1 MKESIAA
8 VAALAAIVVGGC
20 GHENTPPP
28 KSADAVPV
36 AQQQQPPT
44 LTSAKSAIEAKGGTG
59 DLGLSDDILKACQI
73 HIGNVDDAPK
83 FDFDRAELTS
93 QDRDV
98 LNQVAKCVTTGP
110 LKGQKLELVGRADP
124 RGETEYNLVLGGSR
138 ASSVGSYLKG
148 LGVDGSKVI
157 ETSRGELDATGTDE
171 ETWAKDR
178 RVDIGLAK

>member
-20 GHENTPPP
+20 GHENMTPP
-28 KSADAVPV
+28 KSAEAVPV
-36 AQQQQPPT
+36 APQQQPPT
-44 LTSAKSAIEAKGGTG
+44 LTSAAVQSKDGTR

-73 HIGNVDDAPK
+73 HIGNIDDAPK
-83 FDFDRAELTS
+83 FDFDRAELAS

-98 LNQVAKCVTTGP
+98 LNQVATCVTTGP

-124 RGETEYNLVLGGSR
+124 RGETEYNLVLGSSR

-148 LGVDGSKVI
+148 LGVEGSKVN

-171 ETWAKDR
+171 ATWAKDR
-178 RVDIGLAK
+178 RVDIRLAR